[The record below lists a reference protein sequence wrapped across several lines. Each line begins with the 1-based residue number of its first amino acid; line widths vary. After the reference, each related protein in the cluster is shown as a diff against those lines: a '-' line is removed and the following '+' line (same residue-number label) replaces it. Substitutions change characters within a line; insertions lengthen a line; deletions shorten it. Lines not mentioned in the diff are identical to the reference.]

1 MDLCGQQRAKGG
13 YEEKA
18 DSGEFWRCTL
28 IESETRL
35 RAARGIAKSETEAAV
50 EAFKQLKSRG
60 HRHSPPPMVSDG
72 WGGYDEAMV
81 EVWGEVPEYKGRGR
95 PPTKKRPKAQ
105 WQYLQMIKQRE
116 KGRVIGMKAKTIY
129 GDQREVLL
137 LLGASTSYVE
147 RTNLTSRHMNG
158 RLVRK
163 TLGYSKKLKMLRASS
178 IWEDVLYNLGQALKT
193 LRVESPESDGQRRW
207 MGRSPAMAAGLTEH
221 IWEIEELLTTL
232 PLPSTNT

>member
-1 MDLCGQQRAKGG
+1 MDGVDTMKRW
-13 YEEKA
+13 
-18 DSGEFWRCTL
+18 WRCGGRCPS
-28 IESETRL
+28 IREEDVL
-35 RAARGIAKSETEAAV
+35 RPRSG
-50 EAFKQLKSRG
+50 
-60 HRHSPPPMVSDG
+60 P
-72 WGGYDEAMV
+72 
-81 EVWGEVPEYKGRGR
+81 
-95 PPTKKRPKAQ
+95 KRSGSIYRWSSNEK
-105 WQYLQMIKQRE
+105 

-178 IWEDVLYNLGQALKT
+178 IWEDVLYNLGRALKT